1 MEVCLA
7 QAPPPQKFVCR
18 LHKSLYGLK
27 QSACNWQLL
36 LVACMRDQNFL
47 PLFSD
52 NSVFISRKDSAWC
65 VVGTHVDD
73 LFPLYN
79 KEGKILVENLF
90 KNLSKK
96 IDIKNLGE
104 ISWALKTSII
114 RDRENGTLK
123 ISQHTYTK
131 AFHGPSPDR
140 SLSVTGLRGT

>member
-18 LHKSLYGLK
+18 VHKSLYGLK

-52 NSVFISRKDSAWC
+52 NSVERIQW
-65 VVGTHVDD
+65 GHVDD

-114 RDRENGTLK
+114 RDRENGTL
-123 ISQHTYTK
+123 
-131 AFHGPSPDR
+131 
-140 SLSVTGLRGT
+140 